1 MGTSISI
8 DKHVSSLEE
17 ILEMTPGYFDK
28 IKFESKIS
36 PEITQHLKVFVIMN
50 INLFRSG
57 NSLRTRKSL
66 KASKAIQ
73 FCSATFNRVDSF
85 FLLRR
90 HICYYLFT
98 NQGLRV
104 IINQVYFIFL
114 ANCNLA
120 LFPHS
125 LWGLVQSAENLT
137 PRGLSNAF
145 STNDINEE
153 FLQNHQLD
161 SFLLSKRRGHD
172 DERAMLN
179 DETRAEN

>member
-66 KASKAIQ
+66 KASKASQ

-85 FLLRR
+85 SLLRR

-104 IINQVYFIFL
+104 IINQVLFYIFSEL
-114 ANCNLA
+114 Q
-120 LFPHS
+120 FGSFSSQS
-125 LWGLVQSAENLT
+125 LGSRAIC
-137 PRGLSNAF
+137 GKF
-145 STNDINEE
+145 DSTR
-153 FLQNHQLD
+153 
-161 SFLLSKRRGHD
+161 SF
-172 DERAMLN
+172 
-179 DETRAEN
+179 